1 MAQADSC
8 QRFMF
13 TECDIRGE
21 LVNLTESY
29 RNLMANNVYPPAVQ
43 ELLGQ
48 FLAASV
54 LLSTTIKFA
63 GRLVLQARSEGEVP
77 LIMAECTS
85 DQHVRGIARYDDVP
99 AGSCFRTLLQKGV
112 LAITIEPEEGESYQG
127 IVPLEQDSLAACLE
141 DYFLRSEQLA
151 SRFYLAADPH
161 CCAGLMIQQ
170 LPPQLEKDAGSRLE
184 SWNMVGHLAAT
195 VSETELLELDNE
207 VLLYRLFHQQ
217 QVKLFTPRPVE
228 HRCSCSR
235 ERTAR
240 ALFTLGES
248 EVMDIIAE
256 RGCLEINCEFCGRQY
271 RFEADEMK
279 LLFEDHDGQSIH

>member
-1 MAQADSC
+1 
-8 QRFMF
+8 MF
-13 TECDIRGE
+13 TESDIRGE
-21 LVNLTESY
+21 LVNLQDSY
-29 RNLMANNVYPPAVQ
+29 QQLMANNAYPPAVQ

-63 GRLVLQARSEGEVP
+63 GRLVLQARSDGEIP

-85 DQHVRGIARYDDVP
+85 EQQVRGIARFNDIPV
-99 AGSCFRTLLQKGV
+99 GTHFRELLRNGV

-127 IVPLEQDSLAACLE
+127 IVPLEQDTLAGCLE
-141 DYFLRSEQLA
+141 DYFQRSEQLA
-151 SRFYLAADPH
+151 SQFHLAADAEA
-161 CCAGLMIQQ
+161 CAGLLIQQ
-170 LPPQLEKDAGSRLE
+170 LPPQLDRDPLSRLE
-184 SWNMVGHLAAT
+184 AWNTISHLAST
-195 VSETELLELDNE
+195 VSDTELLELDNE

-217 QVKLFTPRPVE
+217 QVKLFAPRSVE

-240 ALFTLGES
+240 ALFTLGEA
-248 EVMDIIAE
+248 EIMDIVAE
-256 RGCLEINCEFCGRQY
+256 QGSLEINCEFCGRQY
-271 RFEADEMK
+271 RFSAEEMR